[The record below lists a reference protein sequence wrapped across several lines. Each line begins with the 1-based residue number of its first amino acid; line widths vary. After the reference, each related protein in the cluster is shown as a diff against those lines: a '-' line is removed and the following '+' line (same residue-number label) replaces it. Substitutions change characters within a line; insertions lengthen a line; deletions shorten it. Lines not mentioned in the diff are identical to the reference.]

1 MAHKYLNQ
9 DLWQGRWTPRVRPS
23 SPKFLLLW
31 AGSQSTVVR
40 FYWNCSKAGMMVNWR
55 WESGWSRI
63 HCARGEGRL
72 VMVVWSNQPAAVAW
86 TAKNYLKAS
95 AEKKSSLL
103 LTFLMIVGHVL
114 YCLRENRGLLYS
126 RKVQYLLVL
135 GDMVSSYG
143 LCTLGSRWTSGGS
156 RMLRERSCWR
166 TWVLLKDLGLAGEPG
181 SCYPDEHLW
190 EAMDK
195 PDPAGPSWFGS
206 RSGTDTLLDW
216 WSCCCACWTIKPT
229 K

>member
-1 MAHKYLNQ
+1 MAHKCLNQ

-114 YCLRENRGLLYS
+114 YCLSERTEG
-126 RKVQYLLVL
+126 
-135 GDMVSSYG
+135 SYTAG
-143 LCTLGSRWTSGGS
+143 RSNICWYWVIWSAVMGYALWEAGEPVEAVGCFGKGPAG
-156 RMLRERSCWR
+156 EPGSCWR
-166 TWVLLKDLGLAGEPG
+166 TWVLLENLGPATQTSICGKQWTSRTQRVPAGLAVEV
-181 SCYPDEHLW
+181 
-190 EAMDK
+190 
-195 PDPAGPSWFGS
+195 GP
-206 RSGTDTLLDW
+206 THY
-216 WSCCCACWTIKPT
+216 
-229 K
+229 